1 MVSGTCVVAE
11 DLVEEPGKLVVE
23 PVVVTFSLEDE
34 TERRILKTSFLLY
47 LGEWAA
53 VKSAVMKASR
63 SVIVSATE
71 NG

>member
-11 DLVEEPGKLVVE
+11 DLFEEPGKLVVE

-34 TERRILKTSFLLY
+34 TERRILETSFLLY